1 MKFVKR
7 LFFTLILAFSLLCL
21 LPSIIFAL
29 ANPDEVDF
37 GTGSTD
43 LYKVFYNV
51 LEDDDWLITAE
62 SYVYYNE
69 SASETIRPDA
79 AGSETSLTPSAGANW
94 QCVSDSN
101 DATYVST
108 NSSTYIRDLYSTGNH
123 TSPSGVITNL
133 GIYFRIMNSGAGT
146 AYGVPQMYIGGNN
159 YNGSA
164 QTATTAWSTKNE
176 VFDTNPATGDAWSWQ
191 DIDNLQIGVNLVAT
205 ANETRCAEVWAVI
218 SYTRDNPGQSA
229 TEAFMFEL
237 LNSSG
242 NTTYATVSLQDYGD
256 RPIGIYLSASEVS
269 TLGLTVGT
277 NYMVRIAGNPLVFAS
292 PTGNSVNATL
302 GASDYVDQLLGV
314 DNGIATSN
322 NIRNYMIGM
331 ANNIEDYDNPID
343 DYIKTVKGVRYLST
357 SGSSIFLEG
366 VPNLDSMC
374 PILFQY
380 SSETLAGDTPDSTG
394 AYQSVMSPL
403 NRWGQ
408 TAANGLTNLGVYFGL
423 NQQMAGSA
431 LLLVLVGGL
440 AVFTYMKTQSGIS
453 VLLLIGVTPFIGAW
467 MGLIP
472 MALAFVF
479 AILIVVLLGF
489 FFLSRGVL

>member
-1 MKFVKR
+1 VRYLKR
-7 LFFTLILAFSLLCL
+7 LLTTLLIAFSLLCI
-21 LPSIIFAL
+21 LPSIVFAL
-29 ANPDEVDF
+29 ANPDSIAF
-37 GTGSTD
+37 GTGD
-43 LYKVFYNV
+43 APNYKVFYNV
-51 LEDDDWLITAE
+51 LEDDDWLIVAE
-62 SYVYYNE
+62 SFVYYNE
-69 SASETIRPDA
+69 STYETIRPDA

-94 QCVSDSN
+94 ACVSDSN

-123 TSPSGVITNL
+123 TAPSGIITNI
-133 GIYFRIMNSGAGT
+133 GIYFRIMNSGTGT

-164 QTATTAWSTKNE
+164 QTSTTAWSTKNE
-176 VFDTNPATGDAWSWQ
+176 VFDSNPATGNAWSWQ
-191 DIDNLQIGVNLVAT
+191 DIDNLQVGISLAAT
-205 ANETRCAEVWAVI
+205 ANTTMCSEVWVVI
-218 SYTRDNPGQSA
+218 SYTRDNPGSEA
-229 TEAFMFEL
+229 DEAFMFEL

-242 NTTYATVSLQDYGD
+242 NTTYATVPLQAYGD
-256 RPIGIYLSASEVS
+256 RPIGIYLSASEVA
-269 TLGLTVGT
+269 TLGLSITG
-277 NYMVRIAGNPLVFAS
+277 NYMVRIAGNPIVFAS

-314 DNGIATSN
+314 DGGIAPAN
-322 NIRNYMIGM
+322 NLRNYMIGM
-331 ANNIEDYDNPID
+331 AGNIEDYDNPID
-343 DYIKTVKGVRYLST
+343 DYIVTVKGVRYLST

-408 TAANGLTNLGVYFGL
+408 TAANGLTNLGVYLGL

-489 FFLSRGVL
+489 FFLSRGAL